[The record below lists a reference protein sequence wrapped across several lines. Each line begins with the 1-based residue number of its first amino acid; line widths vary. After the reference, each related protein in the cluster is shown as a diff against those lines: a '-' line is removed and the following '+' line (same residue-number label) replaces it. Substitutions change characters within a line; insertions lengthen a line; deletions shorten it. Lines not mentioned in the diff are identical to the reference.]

1 MDIVSAKNLIEFTFQ
16 NEFDIGNFKQFLSEL
31 FNISNLYEKDI
42 TNFVK
47 LEFMEYITK
56 FIEIGKFTDDF
67 NDEIGLYVIELK
79 NSSHRDRARTMQRNV
94 VANIIKNQN
103 KTKALVAFY
112 EPNTEDWRFSYV
124 KREYVYRDGR
134 IDEDL
139 SSAKRHSFLVGPNEP
154 NHTCQQQF
162 LNLLINEGNISLGQ
176 IDNCFN
182 IEIN

>member
-79 NSSHRDRARTMQRNV
+79 ILH
-94 VANIIKNQN
+94 
-103 KTKALVAFY
+103 
-112 EPNTEDWRFSYV
+112 
-124 KREYVYRDGR
+124 
-134 IDEDL
+134 
-139 SSAKRHSFLVGPNEP
+139 
-154 NHTCQQQF
+154 
-162 LNLLINEGNISLGQ
+162 
-176 IDNCFN
+176 
-182 IEIN
+182 IEIGLELCKEML